1 MHISNMDGLD
11 ILSLKIL
18 VSLYENKSATYVSK
32 ALDIPA
38 PKISRSLK
46 NLREIFGD
54 ELFIRRKYGL
64 FPNEFATHLYPI
76 AKEAIECTDKFQK
89 ARMANTRQVKTHVEI
104 AAPGLIAYAF
114 PKALMQAIKEEQKPM
129 HININPWSMHTTQ
142 DIINGDITL
151 GICCNKSA
159 ADVAAFGDKLLTT
172 ELHRMDKL
180 YLIASRHHP
189 IFKREITLETIAEYP
204 YVNTDLGNPSTKLS
218 PYQEFCITNGIKLN
232 TEITITSISSLFEY
246 LGESN
251 AVSLLPYRI
260 VYEMVSDIP
269 ELHTCQLS
277 QYEAERLYADTEAP
291 TIFLAQKNQPNAINE
306 DLKWLSGEIQKIV
319 DRII

>member
-1 MHISNMDGLD
+1 MHIKNMDSLD

-18 VSLYENKSATYVSK
+18 VSLYEHKSATYVSK

-64 FPNEFATHLYPI
+64 FPNEFTTHLYPI

-89 ARMANTRQVKTHVEI
+89 AWAINARQVKTHVEI

-114 PKALMQAIKEEQKPM
+114 PKALMQAIKDEQKLM
-129 HININPWSMHTTQ
+129 HINVTPWSIHTTQ
-142 DIINGDITL
+142 DILNANITL
-151 GICCNKSA
+151 GICCNKST
-159 ADVAAFGDKLLTT
+159 ADVATFGDKLLTT
-172 ELHRMDKL
+172 TLHRMDKV

-189 IFKREITLETIAEYP
+189 IFKREITLESIAEYP
-204 YVNTDLGNPSTKLS
+204 YVNTDLGNPSAKLS
-218 PYQEFCITNGIKLN
+218 PYQEFCLNNHIPLN

-246 LGESN
+246 LGESQ
-251 AVSLLPYRI
+251 ALSLLPYRL

-277 QYEAERLYADTEAP
+277 QYEAERLYANTETP
-291 TIFLAQKNQPNAINE
+291 TIFLVQKSQTTKEND
-306 DLKWLSGEIQKIV
+306 DLVWLSDQIKKIV
-319 DRII
+319 DHII

>member
-46 NLREIFGD
+46 NLREVFGD
-54 ELFIRRKYGL
+54 ELFIRKKYGL
-64 FPNEFATHLYPI
+64 FPNEFVTHLYPI
-76 AKEAIECTDKFQK
+76 AKQTIECTEKFQK
-89 ARMANTRQVKTHVEI
+89 VRAANVNHVKTHVEI

-114 PKALMQAIKEEQKPM
+114 PKALMQAIKEEQKSI
-129 HININPWSMHTTQ
+129 HINITPWSLHTTQ
-142 DIINGDITL
+142 DIINGDTTL
-151 GICCNKSA
+151 GICCNKST
-159 ADVAAFGDKLLTT
+159 ADVAAYGDKLQTT
-172 ELHRMDKL
+172 TLQRMGKV
-180 YLIASRHHP
+180 YLIASRNHP

-204 YVNTDLGNPSTKLS
+204 YVNTDLGNPSTRLS
-218 PYQEFCITNGIKLN
+218 PYQEFCIKNGIKLN

-246 LGESN
+246 LGESQTI
-251 AVSLLPYRI
+251 SLLPYRV
-260 VYEMVSDIP
+260 VYEMVAEIP

-277 QYEAERLYADTEAP
+277 QLEAERLYADTEAP
-291 TIFLAQKNQPNAINE
+291 TIFLVQKNQPNRTSE
-306 DLKWLSGEIQKIV
+306 ELVWLSEQIKKIV
-319 DRII
+319 DSII

>member
-1 MHISNMDGLD
+1 MHINNMDCLD

-18 VSLYENKSATYVSK
+18 VLLYENKSASYVSK

-46 NLREIFGD
+46 NLREVFGD

-76 AKEAIECTDKFQK
+76 AKETIECTDKFQK
-89 ARMANTRQVKTHVEI
+89 ARGANTSLVKKYIEI

-114 PKALMQAIKEEQKPM
+114 PKALMQVIKEEQKPI

-151 GICCNKSA
+151 GICCNKGV
-159 ADVAAFGDKLLTT
+159 ADVDAFGDKLLTT
-172 ELHRMDKL
+172 ELQRMNKL
-180 YLIASRHHP
+180 YLIASKHHP

-204 YVNTDLGNPSTKLS
+204 YVNTEFGSPSTRLS
-218 PYQEFCITNGIKLN
+218 PFQEFCINNGIKLN
-232 TEITITSISSLFEY
+232 TEITITSISSLFKY
-246 LGESN
+246 LGESQTL
-251 AVSLLPYRI
+251 SLLPYR
-260 VYEMVSDIP
+260 VVHEMVSDVP

-277 QYEAERLYADTEAP
+277 QLEAERLYANIEMP
-291 TIFLAQKNQPNAINE
+291 TIFLIQKNLPNHSNN
-306 DLKWLSGEIQKIV
+306 DLTWLSGQIKKIV
-319 DRII
+319 DNII

>member
-54 ELFIRRKYGL
+54 ELFIRRKCGL

-76 AKEAIECTDKFQK
+76 AKEAIECTDKFHK
-89 ARMANTRQVKTHVEI
+89 ARAANANLVKTHIEI

-114 PKALMQAIKEEQKPM
+114 PKALMQAIKDEQKLM
-129 HININPWSMHTTQ
+129 HINITPWSMHTTQ
-142 DIINGDITL
+142 DIINGDTTL
-151 GICCNKSA
+151 GICCNKST

-172 ELHRMDKL
+172 TLQSMDKV
-180 YLIASRHHP
+180 YLLASRNHP

-204 YVNTDLGNPSTKLS
+204 YVNTDLGNPSSKLS
-218 PYQEFCITNGIKLN
+218 PYQEFCLKSNIKLN

-246 LGESN
+246 LGESQ
-251 AVSLLPYRI
+251 ALSLLPYRV
-260 VYEMVSDIP
+260 VYEMVSDVA

-277 QYEAERLYADTEAP
+277 QLEAERLYAHAEAP
-291 TIFLAQKNQPNAINE
+291 TIFLVQKNQPSKVND
-306 DLKWLSGEIQKIV
+306 DLVWLSGQIKKIV
-319 DRII
+319 DHII

>member
-1 MHISNMDGLD
+1 MHISNMDCLD

-46 NLREIFGD
+46 NLREVFGD

-76 AKEAIECTDKFQK
+76 AKETIQCTDKFQK
-89 ARMANTRQVKTHVEI
+89 AHAANTSHVKTHVEI

-114 PKALMQAIKEEQKPM
+114 PKTLMQAIKEEQKQM
-129 HININPWSMHTTQ
+129 HINITPWSMHTTQ
-142 DIINGDITL
+142 DIINGDTTL
-151 GICCNKSA
+151 GICCNKST
-159 ADVAAFGDKLLTT
+159 ADVAAFGDKLQTT
-172 ELHRMDKL
+172 TLHQMDKV
-180 YLIASRHHP
+180 YLIASRNHP

-204 YVNTDLGNPSTKLS
+204 YVNTDFGNPSTNLS
-218 PYQEFCITNGIKLN
+218 PYQEFCINNGIKLN

-246 LGESN
+246 LGESQTI
-251 AVSLLPYRI
+251 SLLPYRVI
-260 VYEMVSDIP
+260 YEMVSDIP

-277 QYEAERLYADTEAP
+277 QLEAERLYASTEVP
-291 TIFLAQKNQPNAINE
+291 TIFLVQKNLPNKNND
-306 DLKWLSGEIQKIV
+306 DLAWLTGQIKKIV
-319 DRII
+319 DNII

>member
-46 NLREIFGD
+46 NLREVFGD
-54 ELFIRRKYGL
+54 ELFIRKKYGL
-64 FPNEFATHLYPI
+64 FPNEFVTHLYPI
-76 AKEAIECTDKFQK
+76 AKQAIECTDKFQK
-89 ARMANTRQVKTHVEI
+89 VRAANVNHVKTHIEI

-114 PKALMQAIKEEQKPM
+114 PKALMQAIKEEQKSI
-129 HININPWSMHTTQ
+129 HINITPWSIHTTQ
-142 DIINGDITL
+142 DIINGDTTL
-151 GICCNKSA
+151 GICCNKSTA
-159 ADVAAFGDKLLTT
+159 EVAAYGDKLQTT
-172 ELHRMDKL
+172 MLQRMGKV
-180 YLIASRHHP
+180 YLIASRNHP

-204 YVNTDLGNPSTKLS
+204 YVNTDLGNPSTRLS
-218 PYQEFCITNGIKLN
+218 PYQEFCIKNGLKLN

-246 LGESN
+246 LGESQ
-251 AVSLLPYRI
+251 AISLLPYRV
-260 VYEMVSDIP
+260 VYEMVAEIA

-277 QYEAERLYADTEAP
+277 QLEAERLYADTEAP
-291 TIFLAQKNQPNAINE
+291 TIFLVQKNQPNRVNE
-306 DLKWLSGEIQKIV
+306 ELMWLSGQIKKIV
-319 DRII
+319 NNII

>member
-1 MHISNMDGLD
+1 MHISNLDGLD

-46 NLREIFGD
+46 NMREIFGD

-64 FPNEFATHLYPI
+64 FPNEFVSHLYPI
-76 AKEAIECTDKFQK
+76 AKEAIECADKFHK
-89 ARMANTRQVKTHVEI
+89 ARAANSNLVKSHVEI

-114 PKALMQAIKEEQKPM
+114 PKPLMQAIKEEQKLM
-129 HININPWSMHTTQ
+129 HINITPWSIHTTQ
-142 DIINGDITL
+142 DIINGDTML

-172 ELHRMDKL
+172 ALQHMDKV
-180 YLIASRHHP
+180 YLIASRNHP
-189 IFKREITLETIAEYP
+189 IFKRDITLETIAEYP
-204 YVNTDLGNPSTKLS
+204 YVNTDLGNSKTKLS
-218 PYQEFCITNGIKLN
+218 PYQDFCIKNSIHLN
-232 TEITITSISSLFEY
+232 TEINITSISSLFEY
-246 LGESN
+246 LGESQ
-251 AVSLLPYRI
+251 ALSLLPYRV
-260 VYEMVSDIP
+260 VYEMASDIS

-277 QYEAERLYADTEAP
+277 QLEAERLYAETEVP
-291 TIFLAQKNQPNAINE
+291 IIFLVQKNQPNNTND
-306 DLKWLSGEIQKIV
+306 DLVWLNGQIKKIV
-319 DRII
+319 DHIV